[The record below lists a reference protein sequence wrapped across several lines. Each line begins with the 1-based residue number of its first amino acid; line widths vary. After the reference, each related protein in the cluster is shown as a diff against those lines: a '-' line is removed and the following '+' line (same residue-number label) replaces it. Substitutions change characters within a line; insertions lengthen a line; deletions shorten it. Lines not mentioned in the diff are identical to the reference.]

1 MELENVLSNQ
11 TGSNILIW
19 KLNMIIINSYC
30 CERVLPNPYALP
42 HHHKSYV
49 WCVHHDEG

>member
-19 KLNMIIINSYC
+19 KLNMIIYKF
-30 CERVLPNPYALP
+30 LLLW
-42 HHHKSYV
+42 KSITKSL
-49 WCVHHDEG
+49 CIATSS